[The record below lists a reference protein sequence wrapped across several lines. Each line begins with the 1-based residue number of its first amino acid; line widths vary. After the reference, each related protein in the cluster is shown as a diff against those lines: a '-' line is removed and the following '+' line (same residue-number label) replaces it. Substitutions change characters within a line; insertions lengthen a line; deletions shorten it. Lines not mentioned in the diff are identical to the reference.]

1 LSPLH
6 RAVLYAL
13 FGGVSIAVNL
23 TVQWVSHQVLSG
35 RFSIELSI
43 LFGTIAGLPV
53 KFFLDRRY
61 IFSNIP
67 RARRSTTEFVLYSV
81 TGIFTTLIFWGTEWV
96 FHLIFATDIARLSG
110 GALGLTIG
118 FVVKYQ
124 LDKRWVFSAPWPE
137 ARSG

>member
-1 LSPLH
+1 MSPLH

-13 FGGVSIAVNL
+13 FCGVSIAVNL
-23 TVQWVSHQVLSG
+23 TVQWVSYQILSG

-43 LFGTIAGLPV
+43 LFGTMAGLPV
-53 KFFLDRRY
+53 KFFLDRQY
-61 IFSNIP
+61 IFDNTRSE
-67 RARRSTTEFVLYSV
+67 RRSTTEFVLYSL
-81 TGIFTTLIFWGTEWV
+81 TGIVTTLVFWATEWL
-96 FHLIFATDIARLSG
+96 FHLLFATDVARLSG

-124 LDKRWVFSAPWPE
+124 LDKRWVFSAPQSV